1 MHNEYG
7 EMMNFLSWIESWR
20 FCTWVRESGSVW
32 SEPMLLFVHTFG
44 MSLIAGVSAA
54 IDLAF
59 LGFWPKVS
67 LKPLEKLYP
76 VMWAGFW
83 INAVT
88 GTVLMLADA
97 TTKVPSVV
105 FWIKMAF
112 VFSGVWLL
120 IVIRKRVFGAP
131 ELAKGVLPPTA
142 RVLAIASLIC
152 WLGAIEAG
160 RLLAYLGPVS
170 GLQGISNH

>member
-1 MHNEYG
+1 
-7 EMMNFLSWIESWR
+7 MMRFLAWIESWA

-32 SEPMLLFVHTFG
+32 SEPMLLFLHTVG
-44 MSLIAGVSAA
+44 MSLIAGVSAT

-59 LGFWPKVS
+59 LGFWPKIS
-67 LKPLEKLYP
+67 LKPLERLYP
-76 VMWAGFW
+76 VMWTGFW

-97 TTKVPSVV
+97 TTKIPSVV

-112 VFSGVWLL
+112 VFAGVGLL
-120 IVIRKRVFGAP
+120 VVIRKRIFGDP
-131 ELAKGVLPPTA
+131 ELAKGLLPANA
-142 RVLAIASLIC
+142 RVLAMVSLIC

-170 GLQGISNH
+170 GLKGISNH